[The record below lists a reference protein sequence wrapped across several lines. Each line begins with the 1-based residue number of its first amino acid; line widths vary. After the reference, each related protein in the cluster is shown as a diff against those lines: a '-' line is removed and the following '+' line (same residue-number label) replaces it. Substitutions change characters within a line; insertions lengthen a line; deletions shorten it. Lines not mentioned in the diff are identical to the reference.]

1 MSTYC
6 NISDIKLRIDTNTY
20 NKLTGEGITPND
32 TLCQSVIDSVDLY
45 ARELLSNSYTD
56 TSLLEGSIV
65 LQNVCVELVICS
77 LMNRR
82 QANAILMGA
91 GQDARCKKAND
102 LLNSIADGTQKIIVD
117 GVSIET
123 SAQPIGFKVNTIT
136 IDDSE
141 VAPYWH
147 TS

>member
-20 NKLTGEGITPND
+20 NKLTGEGNVPND

-45 ARELLSNSYTD
+45 VRELLTRSYSD
-56 TSLLEGSIV
+56 TTLLEGSVV

-91 GQDARCKKAND
+91 GQDARCKKAAD
-102 LLNSIADGTQKIIVD
+102 LLNSIADGNEKIIIN
-117 GVSIET
+117 GVAVET
-123 SAQPIGFKVNTIT
+123 STQPIGFKVNTIT
-136 IDDSE
+136 IADAE
-141 VAPYWH
+141 VPPYWY
-147 TS
+147 